1 MSDHNSNEEL
11 QVEDHFV
18 DIDNI
23 HILLKA
29 LDQGSL
35 DNLARATTYVGTAE
49 KGSFDD
55 KLPATVVRESS
66 VKLGQDQG
74 YYLFHGEEQLEV
86 AVTIVPRAK
95 GAFKNAPDGNVVHKC
110 YKDPFECPVGVTI
123 EQNGT
128 DIFKKVELDGKEW
141 SCLVWENSFQPGK
154 ERGFE
159 YSVSGP
165 PATDFALASIKAIYD
180 AVQKKF
186 EEYAQGQ
193 KTGFKKN
200 TNGPDDKMFLYA
212 KRSVLIPNTA
222 LLDEGRMSEYKDPFG
237 VLARLGEDKDLKFN
251 RIPEVLVMDHDKK
264 DEVPMSFH
272 DLHLL
277 GNTAVLQIII
287 TPRAYK
293 HNKSLSWDFRL
304 VSIKVLGKKHE
315 SLALSPSKAVQKRK
329 PVFLSDAQSAAK
341 RPKLT

>member
-1 MSDHNSNEEL
+1 MSDHDSNEEL

-55 KLPATVVRESS
+55 KLPATVVCESS

-74 YYLFHGEEQLEV
+74 YYLFHREEQLEV
-86 AVTIVPRAK
+86 AVPRAE
-95 GAFKNAPDGNVVHKC
+95 GTFKNAPDGNVVHKC
-110 YKDPFECPVGVTI
+110 YKDPLSVRLTVKNGVALS
-123 EQNGT
+123 E
-128 DIFKKVELDGKEW
+128 
-141 SCLVWENSFQPGK
+141 K
-154 ERGFE
+154 ERGLE
-159 YSVSGP
+159 YSVSRP

-272 DLHLL
+272 DLRLL
-277 GNTAVLQIII
+277 GNTAVLQRII
-287 TPRAYK
+287 TPWAYK

-315 SLALSPSKAVQKRK
+315 SLALSPSNLKAVQKRK

>member
-1 MSDHNSNEEL
+1 MSDHNSDEEL

-23 HILLKA
+23 HILGSYTLLKA

-55 KLPATVVRESS
+55 KLPATVVRANLVKTKAIISS
-66 VKLGQDQG
+66 M
-74 YYLFHGEEQLEV
+74 EQLEV
-86 AVTIVPRAK
+86 AVTIIPRAK

-154 ERGFE
+154 EHGFE

-165 PATDFALASIKAIYD
+165 PATDFALGSIKAIYD

-186 EEYAQGQ
+186 EEYTQGQ

-251 RIPEVLVMDHDKK
+251 
-264 DEVPMSFH
+264 
-272 DLHLL
+272 
-277 GNTAVLQIII
+277 
-287 TPRAYK
+287 
-293 HNKSLSWDFRL
+293 
-304 VSIKVLGKKHE
+304 
-315 SLALSPSKAVQKRK
+315 
-329 PVFLSDAQSAAK
+329 
-341 RPKLT
+341 